1 MEVFGVGV
9 RIKMA
14 NWKQV
19 YLGLLEENEI
29 ACAN

>member
-1 MEVFGVGV
+1 MRVFRVGV
-9 RIKMA
+9 KIKMA

-19 YLGLLEENEI
+19 YLGLLEENER